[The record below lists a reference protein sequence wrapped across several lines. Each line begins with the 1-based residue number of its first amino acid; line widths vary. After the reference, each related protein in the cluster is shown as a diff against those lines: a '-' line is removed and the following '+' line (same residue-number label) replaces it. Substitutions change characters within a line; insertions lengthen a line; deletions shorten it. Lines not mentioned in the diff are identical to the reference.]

1 MAKKRRAKEVVPEAV
16 QDPNWVLEFE
26 LGCRE
31 WAQKLGLSEWRLV
44 FSAAPVPG
52 GPLART
58 VLDCSAL
65 LAHFVW
71 NLSSTDL
78 GDFSSPSEIAK
89 HEVLHVLLHRL
100 VCTAA
105 ETRKIVGVLVDSE
118 EHSVIQRLLGVL

>member
-1 MAKKRRAKEVVPEAV
+1 MAKKRKPKEVTHEAQPERWA
-16 QDPNWVLEFE
+16 LEFE

-31 WAQKLGLSEWRLV
+31 WMQKLGLSEWRIV
-44 FSAAPVPG
+44 FRAGESPG
-52 GPLART
+52 GAFART
-58 VLDCSAL
+58 VLDCTAL
-65 LAHFVW
+65 TAHFVW

-78 GDFSSPSEIAK
+78 GDFQSPAEIAK